1 MVNGIRHDAFC
12 GSGGLNR
19 EAPGGN
25 PGTPGVKT
33 NPLSMPYDGM
43 RFAAL
48 TPHRMARGLVF
59 DAESPGFRRGLFV
72 GVAHPKKPR
81 A

>member
-1 MVNGIRHDAFC
+1 
-12 GSGGLNR
+12 
-19 EAPGGN
+19 
-25 PGTPGVKT
+25 VKT

-72 GVAHPKKPR
+72 GVAHPKQPR
-81 A
+81 V